1 MSFSGR
7 GRPRLVPIS
16 LPLRLS
22 PFLWL
27 PAAALLAGC
36 QSKPSP
42 PICPSI
48 AIQPHF
54 AVLFSPS
61 LRQEGATDVELEID
75 GQREVCTISASGIG
89 PAKDRGAVVEGPT
102 TRTETSCQGLTVSG
116 ISTDGGIGKL
126 SIPGT
131 KASIKVKLMRG
142 GKVLGEG
149 SFKPDYR
156 PDACGFVQ
164 PSATVKLAL

>member
-1 MSFSGR
+1 
-7 GRPRLVPIS
+7 VPIS

-27 PAAALLAGC
+27 PAAVLLAGC
-36 QSKPSP
+36 QNKPSP

-54 AVLFSPS
+54 AVLLEPS

-89 PAKDRGAVVEGPT
+89 PAKDRGAVVESPT

-131 KASIKVKLMRG
+131 KAAIKVKLTRG

-149 SFKPDYR
+149 SFSPDYR
-156 PDACGFVQ
+156 PDACGFVK